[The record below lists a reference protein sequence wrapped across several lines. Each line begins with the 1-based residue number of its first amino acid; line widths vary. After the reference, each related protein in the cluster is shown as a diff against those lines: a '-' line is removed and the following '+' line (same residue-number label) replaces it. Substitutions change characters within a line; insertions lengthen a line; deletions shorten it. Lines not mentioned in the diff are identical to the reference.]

1 MNEIE
6 NQGFDPLGFWLA
18 ERMVP
23 GAWEN
28 LTPEQQVALAGLAR
42 AELGFPVL
50 EARNRDALDFREVS
64 VLSLRDALARAFLAG
79 TGRHPS

>member
-1 MNEIE
+1 MNDNEMP
-6 NQGFDPLGFWLA
+6 GFDPLDFWLA

-42 AELGFPVL
+42 TKLGFPVL
-50 EARNRDALDFREVS
+50 ESRNRDSLDFREVS
-64 VLSLRDALARAFLAG
+64 VLSLRDALARSFLAG
-79 TGRHPS
+79 TGRFPV

>member
-6 NQGFDPLGFWLA
+6 NQGFDPLDFWLA
-18 ERMVP
+18 ERVVP

-28 LTPEQQVALAGLAR
+28 LTPEQQAGLAGLAR

-64 VLSLRDALARAFLAG
+64 VLSLRDALSRAFQAG
-79 TGRHPS
+79 TGRQPG

>member
-1 MNEIE
+1 MSENE
-6 NQGFDPLGFWLA
+6 NRGFDPLDFWLA

-23 GAWEN
+23 GAWES
-28 LTPEQQVALAGLAR
+28 LAPEQQVALAGLAGT
-42 AELGFPVL
+42 ELGFPVL

-79 TGRHPS
+79 TGRRPG